1 MAIAL
6 RKPDE
11 IAKLAKA
18 GEIVALTLDYLQNI
32 IKSGMTLN
40 EIDVLGETF
49 IREHGAVP
57 SFKGLYGFTGSVC
70 TSLNEVCIHGMPNDT
85 VIKDG
90 DILGLDIGTKLD
102 GYFGDAATTIPIGNI
117 SKEDE
122 ALIACAKGSLYHAI
136 DSIKEGMRFKE
147 LSKILED
154 YIVEAGFVPLRDYCG
169 HGIGTKPHDEPNIP
183 NYLEGKPN
191 QGPKIKNGMVF
202 CLEPMVCQESPHP
215 MLLEDKWSVVSQ
227 DKLRSAHYEHQVA
240 IVNGKAV
247 ILTQTPINKSQEE
260 N

>member
-11 IAKLAKA
+11 IAKLKKA
-18 GEIVALTLDYLQNI
+18 GNIVGLTLEYLQQNI
-32 IKSGMTLN
+32 KPGMTTQ
-40 EIDVLGETF
+40 EIDALGEAF
-49 IREHGAVP
+49 VRQQGAEP

-70 TSLNEVCIHGMPNDT
+70 TSLNEVCIHGVPSQSI
-85 VIKDG
+85 VVQEG

-102 GYFGDAATTIPIGNI
+102 GYFGDAAITMPIGKI

-122 ALIACAKGSLYHAI
+122 ALIACAKGALYHAI
-136 DSIKEGMRFKE
+136 ESIYVGMRFKE
-147 LSKILED
+147 LAAILET
-154 YIVEAGFVPLRDYCG
+154 YIVSAGFVPLRDYCG

-202 CLEPMVCQESPHP
+202 CLEPMVCQKSGKPFV
-215 MLLEDKWSVVSQ
+215 LEDGWSVLSE
-227 DKLRSAHYEHQVA
+227 DRLKSAHYEHQVA
-240 IVNGKAV
+240 VVDGKAI
-247 ILTQTPINKSQEE
+247 ILTANS
-260 N
+260 